1 MEHLTKRSSRTRR
14 TGLGSAALA
23 VAAVAV
29 IGLTTV
35 TPAKA
40 DWRHDDWR
48 YHSGVGFGFSIGGP
62 AYGYYPYPAYP
73 AYPAY
78 PVYGYPYYGYSPY
91 YYGGPSV
98 TFSYSNR

>member
-1 MEHLTKRSSRTRR
+1 MEHSTKRSSRSHWRS
-14 TGLGSAALA
+14 LGGAALA
-23 VAAVAV
+23 MAAVAI

-40 DWRHDDWR
+40 DWRHDDW
-48 YHSGVGFGFSIGGP
+48 HDHGGVGFGFSIGGP

-78 PVYGYPYYGYSPY
+78 PPYGYPYYGGYST
-91 YYGGPSV
+91 YYGGYYP
-98 TFSYSNR
+98 Y

>member
-1 MEHLTKRSSRTRR
+1 MEHSNKRISRSRWR
-14 TGLGSAALA
+14 SLGGAALA

-40 DWRHDDWR
+40 DWRRDDW
-48 YHSGVGFGFSIGGP
+48 HHHGGVGFGFSIGEP

-73 AYPAY
+73 AY
-78 PVYGYPYYGYSPY
+78 GYPYYYGGYYPY
-91 YYGGPSV
+91 YYGGPSLS
-98 TFSYSNR
+98 FQFGRR